1 MEDLA
6 WKSRRKKGD
15 INQVTSKYQKVLDDL
30 TTTDIVQLVEKF
42 GVEETSI
49 RYYNNQLI
57 MPTVCHNEILQGASH
72 KLYYYENS
80 KKFYCYTCCGSM
92 NPFEFIVQIYKTRGI
107 KYSLSNALII
117 IEKIIRERR
126 KEGFVITQPI
136 STPNLKIQGIDEWV
150 FTEYNPTVMQSFSRN
165 KKYLRIWEREGISFE
180 TMEQFGIKFDLI
192 GNRMVI
198 PIYNH
203 EGVFIGAKVR
213 NFNQEEIENGRKYM
227 PLIHNKLIYTYDRGK
242 VLYGL
247 NFNKK
252 DIRSAKRAILF
263 EAEKSTLIYS
273 SMFVGNRAVSVGGS
287 NVTFQQAQL
296 LKHYGVETIVLA
308 FDNDYDYSSNPE
320 EPDRY
325 YGLYKM
331 LREANKLE
339 VRGFNVEIV
348 YDWEQEYLEDK
359 DAPIDKGREIW
370 NKLYRNRKSFKEL
383 KENFLKKGDE
393 DEETEMET
401 ENL

>member
-1 MEDLA
+1 
-6 WKSRRKKGD
+6 
-15 INQVTSKYQKVLDDL
+15 
-30 TTTDIVQLVEKF
+30 
-42 GVEETSI
+42 
-49 RYYNNQLI
+49 
-57 MPTVCHNEILQGASH
+57 
-72 KLYYYENS
+72 
-80 KKFYCYTCCGSM
+80 M

-203 EGVFIGAKVR
+203 EGVFVGAKVR

-348 YDWEQEYLEDK
+348 YDWEQEYLDDK